1 VRQRLSDIGSVAIMA
16 LFIGSQRRRNP
27 RMRAVNPSVARNTIG
42 ARTTPSGV
50 SARPGLMIVT
60 GVCS

>member
-1 VRQRLSDIGSVAIMA
+1 MA
-16 LFIGSQRRRNP
+16 LFIGNQRRRSP
-27 RMRAVNPSVARNTIG
+27 RMRAVNPSVARSTIG

-50 SARPGLMIVT
+50 SARPDLIVVT